1 MKSETGASLIEVS
14 IILILSLIFI
24 SGTTY
29 TIHLTK
35 QVALARAVVEDLI
48 SIKTMLDEDT
58 NEYKAGEIIDAEKFG
73 SNYIN
78 YKIAFSSEN
87 NAAIYWQGH
96 KRFSIDE
103 IFMICIFAR
112 KDCAYFN
119 NNKIKY
125 ISPLRKTQNIN
136 DAGFNI
142 NVSASMLLPT
152 LIFKRD

>member
-14 IILILSLIFI
+14 IILMLSLLFV

-29 TIHLTK
+29 TIYLTK
-35 QVALARAVVEDLI
+35 QAASAREVLEDFI
-48 SIKTMLDEDT
+48 NIKTMLDDDT
-58 NEYKAGEIIDAEKFG
+58 NEYLVGETIGAEKFG
-73 SNYIN
+73 MNYVN
-78 YKIAFSSEN
+78 YKISFSSEN
-87 NAAIYWQGH
+87 NVAIYWQGQ
-96 KRFSIDE
+96 KRFSLDE
-103 IFMICIFAR
+103 IYMICVLAR

-119 NNKIKY
+119 DNKIKY

-142 NVSASMLLPT
+142 HVSPSMLLPT